1 MIANAKCPTLPWGKV
16 GQVAAL
22 IGAGSLLAIVAVW
35 SVGNAELGIDYAFYR
50 SVALRWLADGSYY
63 LPHQLA
69 GPYDVALMVDVL
81 YPPSALVL
89 FVPFAVLP
97 AVLWWAVPLA
107 VTGYIIASWRPGPWA
122 IAAMLLLLAW
132 PRAFSAFLYGNTDM
146 WMMAAV
152 AGGLRWGWP
161 ALAVTMKP
169 SLAVFALV
177 GIRHRSWWVA
187 LLLGA
192 VYVALTAPLWSDY
205 ITAMQNLRVAPT
217 YSLGSI
223 PMLLIPVAAWVT
235 GSSTQRPSR

>member
-1 MIANAKCPTLPWGKV
+1 MIANAKNPTLPWGRV

-22 IGAGSLLAIVAVW
+22 VGAGSLLAIVAVW
-35 SVGNAELGIDYAFYR
+35 AVSVAEFGIDFAFYR
-50 SVALRWLADGSYY
+50 DVGLRWLADGSYY
-63 LPHQLA
+63 RPHQLA

-107 VTGYIIASWRPGPWA
+107 VTGYTIASWRPGPWA
-122 IAAMLLLLAW
+122 IAGMLLLLAW

-146 WMMAAV
+146 WMMAGV
-152 AGGLRWGWP
+152 AAGLRWGWP
-161 ALAVTMKP
+161 AALVTLKPTLAP
-169 SLAVFALV
+169 FALV

-187 LLLGA
+187 VA
-192 VYVALTAPLWSDY
+192 VGVVFVALTFPLWLDY
-205 ITAMQNLRVAPT
+205 VTAMRNLRADIG

-223 PMLLIPVAAWVT
+223 PLLLVPVVARI
-235 GSSTQRPSR
+235 RPS